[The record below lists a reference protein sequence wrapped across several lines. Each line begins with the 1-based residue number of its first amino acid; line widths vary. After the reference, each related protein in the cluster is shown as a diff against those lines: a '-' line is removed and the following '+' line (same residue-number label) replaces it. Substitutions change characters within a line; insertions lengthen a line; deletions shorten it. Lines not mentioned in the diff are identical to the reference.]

1 MNHMFLLAAI
11 ASAAVAIR
19 IAVAFFTKVLP
30 ALGND
35 EPHGRHPS

>member
-1 MNHMFLLAAI
+1 MTCTIIAAALIALAVVFVI
-11 ASAAVAIR
+11 
-19 IAVAFFTKVLP
+19 KVLP